1 MPDLLQPDAFT
12 LSDEDL
18 QALLAYGVVER
29 HAKGEQLYMEGDTVG
44 SLWFIRSGR
53 VHVTKGSPSGAESL
67 VAFYGPGQTFCV
79 AATLVDRPYPCAARA
94 ATELVLVRIPSSRF
108 LALFETLP
116 GFAKRLLREMAPQFC
131 GAHCDCALGVER
143 VDKRLAHTL
152 LRLDD
157 TFAGQPIPFTRQE
170 LAQMVN
176 STVESCIRK
185 LSTWT
190 KEGWLESSRGEV
202 RVLDRH
208 ALGAILIAD

>member
-1 MPDLLQPDAFT
+1 MPNLLPTDAFT

-18 QALLAYGVVER
+18 QALLAYGTVQR
-29 HAKGEQLYMEGDTVG
+29 HSKGESLYQEGDAVR
-44 SLWFIRSGR
+44 SLWFIRAGR

-79 AATLVDRPYPCAARA
+79 AAMLIDRPFPCTARA
-94 ATELVLVRIPSSRF
+94 ATDLEIVHIPAGRF
-108 LALFETLP
+108 LDLFDTLP

-157 TFAGQPIPFTRQE
+157 TFGGRPIPFTRQE

-176 STVESCIRK
+176 TTVESCIRK
-185 LSTWT
+185 LSAWT
-190 KEGWLESSRGEV
+190 KEGWLESARGEV
-202 RVLDRH
+202 RVLDRR
-208 ALGAILIAD
+208 ALGEVLVAD